1 MIIGCDLDGVVFNSE
16 AMFSSK
22 AELYD
27 CRVLMRNSNI
37 AENRTEPTVQ
47 KRYSWNGLEL
57 DRFIRD
63 VLLCDDFDV
72 MPCAKEVLDAL
83 REKGDIIYA
92 VTARGQFSGV
102 ETDIAKKKLRQAGIK
117 FDTVFWYQ
125 CDKLDIA
132 KKLKL
137 DVMIDDRID
146 ICTAFAENGITAL
159 NFYMAGRKMPEESEK
174 LRVVYNWGEVY
185 RAIEQEREKKNKK

>member
-1 MIIGCDLDGVVFNSE
+1 MGKKINLQNQIKSITFVTNIINNVGNGTRGSWGGG
-16 AMFSSK
+16 
-22 AELYD
+22 
-27 CRVLMRNSNI
+27 
-37 AENRTEPTVQ
+37 
-47 KRYSWNGLEL
+47 KRGG
-57 DRFIRD
+57 
-63 VLLCDDFDV
+63 
-72 MPCAKEVLDAL
+72 AL

-185 RAIEQEREKKNKK
+185 RAIEHEREKKNKK